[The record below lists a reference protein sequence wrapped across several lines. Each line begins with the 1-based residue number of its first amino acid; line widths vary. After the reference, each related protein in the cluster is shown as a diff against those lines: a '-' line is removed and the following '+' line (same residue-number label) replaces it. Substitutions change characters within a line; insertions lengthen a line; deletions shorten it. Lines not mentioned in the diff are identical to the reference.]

1 MTRTPKLS
9 EWLANAPNALGIVLR
24 SCVTRTRCRLAAISN
39 TSRSLLPESFASSEV
54 WKSTRD
60 SRRRTPS
67 TIRRSKFT
75 SARNLT
81 LISFGT
87 AHYVGLR
94 PTFGRAVD
102 AFCAPLGAD
111 SLNRDQHPLGTRR
124 FLFDS
129 PDRM

>member
-24 SCVTRTRCRLAAISN
+24 SCVTRTRWRLAAISN

-81 LISFGT
+81 LISCGN
-87 AHYVGLR
+87 ADYVELR
-94 PTFGRAVD
+94 PTFGTAADV
-102 AFCAPLGAD
+102 FCAHPGAA
-111 SLNRDQHPLGTRR
+111 SLNHYRHPLGTRR
-124 FLFDS
+124 FLPDS